1 MIVSL
6 ETNLLTRLV
15 HFRIFARVETADR
28 SAHPTKRYFL
38 SILDSDFIF
47 CVNGRADT
55 ARRRGSYP

>member
-15 HFRIFARVETADR
+15 HFRIFARVGTRRPIHA
-28 SAHPTKRYFL
+28 SGKRYFL

-55 ARRRGSYP
+55 ARRCGSGP

>member
-1 MIVSL
+1 MTVSL

-15 HFRIFARVETADR
+15 HFRIFARVETRRPIR
-28 SAHPTKRYFL
+28 SSDKRYFL

-55 ARRRGSYP
+55 ARRRGSCP